1 MAGYVDRILKGAKP
15 GTLPVQLRPN
25 LEMVINLKSR
35 EITQHHHPAKSAR
48 YRRRRNLVLMLRRKT
63 LKVAHRAISLL
74 RNNRVALGTKQTLN
88 IGANVING
96 LRPVVWA
103 TKIFTSGGDDN
114 GVDLRVRF
122 LARCSLKQRLCDLF
136 VSGEHGVIKSR

>member
-1 MAGYVDRILKGAKP
+1 
-15 GTLPVQLRPN
+15 
-25 LEMVINLKSR
+25 
-35 EITQHHHPAKSAR
+35 
-48 YRRRRNLVLMLRRKT
+48 MLRRKS